1 MSVNLHAIQ
10 SQKRKQ
16 EAAVMVLCVASVQVC
31 ASIALM
37 CYIILLLTQGMC
49 SYNTRCEGIK
59 VILLTMSKG
68 SRLGIS

>member
-16 EAAVMVLCVASVQVC
+16 EAVVMVLCVANVQVC
-31 ASIALM
+31 VNIALM

-49 SYNTRCEGIK
+49 N
-59 VILLTMSKG
+59 
-68 SRLGIS
+68 